1 MRFGILGPVEAFT
14 GDHAVTLGQPRH
26 RALLA
31 YLLLRPHRVTTVDQ
45 LIGALWGEAAPTSA
59 RDQIHVA
66 VSALRRSLRALPA
79 GTAVL
84 TTSGG
89 YRLALDGATVD
100 AHLFSDTVAAAK
112 QATASGAHTRAA
124 ELLTDALALW
134 RGEALADV
142 RAAFAAT
149 ARQRLQEHRLDAE
162 EQLADAELARGRPEG
177 AIRLLSDLVEQRP
190 SRERLVGRLMLALH
204 GCGRTAEAM
213 QVYEDLRRHLA
224 HEYGADPGPAV
235 RQVHLQLLRGT
246 LRTSQPPTGP
256 DRTGGVVPRQLP
268 AAPAGFV
275 GRRRE
280 WAQLDG
286 VLAALRPHTPA
297 VAAVVGTAGV
307 GKTALA
313 LNWAHSVADR
323 FPDGQVYLN
332 LRGFDGRRPMGAAE
346 AVRTLIDAVADDVHQ
361 IPEHL
366 DAQTGLL
373 RSLLADRSVLL
384 VLDNVRD
391 AEQARPLL
399 PGSAASL
406 TIVTSRHQLPGLV
419 AAEGAEPV
427 LLDLL
432 SAAEARELLDARLGR
447 RRVAE
452 AGAAID
458 GIVDACARL
467 PLALTIVAAR
477 AATYPDF
484 PLSRLADELRP
495 ACYGLD
501 PFAGPDTQAGIR
513 AAFRWSYQVLSE
525 PGARLFRLLGLH
537 PGPDVAAPAAASLA
551 GVSLRAAR
559 LLLVELVHANLVAE
573 HTPGRWSM
581 HDLLRTFA
589 AELAEESLPEQ
600 EQAGSVR
607 RLVDHLLRTAHAADA
622 VLQPFRT
629 PIRLGPAPDGVTVHP
644 VGGMDDALE
653 WFDGERAALLAAVD
667 RAAESGWD
675 EQAWQLAWALE
686 TYLDRRARWREWYD
700 SQLSALAAAERL
712 GDVSMRASSHRGLAT
727 ALSKMGR
734 HDEAYG
740 HHRQGLALSAAI
752 GDDQGAA
759 RSHRSIAFLL
769 EVQGRHGEALNHA
782 RQAMAVSEALG
793 DAMSAARARN
803 LVGWLHAQLG
813 DHDQALAHCLQA
825 ARELDEMGNRNA
837 LAHTLDSLG
846 FIHRCRGDSE
856 LAVAYYLQAVRLY
869 RETGHRYG
877 EAESLIRLGETHQAV
892 GRSEASAQA
901 WEAASAILDGLP
913 NAVAA
918 QLREC
923 IPI

>member
-14 GDHAVTLGQPRH
+14 GDHTVTLGQPRH

-31 YLLLRPHRVTTVDQ
+31 YLLLHPHRVTTIDQ
-45 LIGALWGEAAPTSA
+45 LIGALWGDDAPTSA

-79 GTAVL
+79 DTAVL
-84 TTSGG
+84 TTAGG
-89 YRLALDGATVD
+89 YRLTLDGATVD
-100 AHLFSDTVAAAK
+100 AHLFTDTVATAR
-112 QATASGAHTRAA
+112 QATAAGAHARAA
-124 ELLTDALALW
+124 GLLTDALALW

-149 ARQRLQEHRLDAE
+149 ARQRLKDHRLDAE
-162 EQLADAELARGRPEG
+162 EQLADAELARGRPEQ
-177 AIRLLSDLVEQRP
+177 AIRLLSDLVELRP
-190 SRERLVGRLMLALH
+190 SRERLAGRLMLALH

-213 QVYEDLRRHLA
+213 QVYENLRRHLA
-224 HEYGADPGPAV
+224 QEYGTDPGPAV

-246 LRTSQPPTGP
+246 LRASPPPAGP
-256 DRTGGVVPRQLP
+256 DRTARVVPRQLP
-268 AAPAGFV
+268 AAPAVFA

-286 VLAALRPHTPA
+286 VLAAMRPRTPA
-297 VAAVVGTAGV
+297 VVAVVGTAGV

-323 FPDGQVYLN
+323 FPDGQLYLN
-332 LRGFDGRRPMGAAE
+332 LRGFDGRRPMGTAE
-346 AVRTLIDAVADDVHQ
+346 AVRTLIDAVAEDVHQ
-361 IPEHL
+361 IPERL
-366 DAQTGLL
+366 DAQIGLL
-373 RSLLADRSVLL
+373 RSLLAERSVLL

-406 TIVTSRHQLPGLV
+406 TVVTSRNQLPGLV

-432 SAAEARELLDARLGR
+432 SAAEARELLGTRLGP

-452 AGAAID
+452 AGAAVD
-458 GIVDACARL
+458 AIVQACARL

-477 AATYPDF
+477 AATYPDLA
-484 PLSRLADELRP
+484 LSRLADELRP
-495 ACYGLD
+495 ARHGLD
-501 PFAGPDTQAGIR
+501 PFAGPDTEAGIR
-513 AAFRWSYQVLSE
+513 AAFRWSYQALSAS
-525 PGARLFRLLGLH
+525 GAALFRLLGLH

-551 GVSLRAAR
+551 AVPLRAAR
-559 LLLVELVHANLVAE
+559 LLLVELVHANLLAE
-573 HTPGRWSM
+573 HAPGRWSM

-600 EQAGSVR
+600 EQAQAVR
-607 RLVDHLLRTAHAADA
+607 RLVDHLLHTAHAADT
-622 VLQPFRT
+622 VLQPFRKPT
-629 PIRLGPAPDGVTVHP
+629 ALAPAPDGVTVHP
-644 VGGMDDALE
+644 VSDMDEALA

-667 RAAESGWD
+667 RAAEAGWD
-675 EQAWQLAWALE
+675 EQAWLLAWSLE
-686 TYLDRRARWREWYD
+686 TYLDRRARWREWHD
-700 SQLSALAAAERL
+700 SQLPALAAAQRH
-712 GDVSMRASSHRGLAT
+712 GSPSMRASSHRGLAT

-740 HHRQGLALSAAI
+740 HHQQGLALSTAI
-752 GDDQGAA
+752 GDGQGAA
-759 RSHRSIAFLL
+759 RSLRSIAFLL
-769 EVQGRHGEALNHA
+769 EEQGRHDEALTHA
-782 RQAMAVSEALG
+782 REAVAVSDSLG

-813 DHDQALAHCLQA
+813 DHQQALAHCQRA
-825 ARELDEMGNRNA
+825 ARELDAMGNRNA

-846 FIHRCRGDSE
+846 FIHRCRGEAE
-856 LAVAYYLQAVRLY
+856 LAVSYYLQAVRLY

-892 GRSEASAQA
+892 GATEACAQA
-901 WEAASAILDGLP
+901 WEAASAILDDLP

-918 QLREC
+918 QLRDS